1 MRRRDGGGAWS
12 NTSMETELSSGEALR
27 EEILGS
33 LKDLPPMPQ
42 VVFKARE
49 VLADPNAGMRDLTHV
64 IENDPAMASKVL
76 RIANSAFFGMSG
88 RVSSLQQATVLL
100 GAKIL
105 GKVITMAGITGL
117 LGKSLPGYQLKS
129 GDLWRHSVAVA
140 TGSDLIAAKVEPRFR
155 EDAFVAG
162 LLHDNGK
169 IILEPHVRR
178 RQGIFST
185 YIEQDGLSMLEAEI
199 QILGFDHAHIAA
211 EACQRWNFPAQ
222 VTRAIRYHHTPA
234 KAGEE
239 RLPHILYVA
248 NHIARL
254 SGGGLG
260 NDDLMEEMDQGALS
274 FLGLSQGDVGD
285 FTCAVTDALSRMT
298 E

>member
-1 MRRRDGGGAWS
+1 
-12 NTSMETELSSGEALR
+12 MEAELLSGEALR
-27 EEILGS
+27 DLILND

-49 VLADPNAGMRDLTHV
+49 VLADPNAGMRDLTQV

-76 RIANSAFFGMSG
+76 RIANSAYFGMSG

-105 GKVITMAGITGL
+105 GKVITMAGISGL
-117 LGKSLPGYQLKS
+117 LGRSLPGYRLKS

-140 TGSDLIAAKVEPRFR
+140 TGSELIAAKVDPRCR

-169 IILEPHVRR
+169 IILERHVRQ
-178 RQGIFST
+178 RQALFDSYT
-185 YIEQDGLSMLEAEI
+185 RQDGLSMRVAEI

-222 VTRAIRYHHTPA
+222 VTRAIRYHHMPA
-234 KAGEE
+234 KGGED
-239 RLPHILYVA
+239 RLPHILYLA
-248 NHIARL
+248 NHVARL

-260 NDDLMEEMDQGALS
+260 GDDLLQEMDAGSLTV
-274 FLGLSQGDVGD
+274 LGLTQSQVGE
-285 FTCAVTDALSRMT
+285 FTCAVSEALSRMP